1 MLLKSRFEKLDVL
14 PILYK
19 TSRNGKMQE
28 KPTAIHQ
35 TRGGFSMQKNEKL
48 PATAWL
54 STVFIGI
61 YTLFFAIAGAG
72 IAALLF
78 YAKHI
83 TTAGTYVVSEAG
95 TMSDYIGGYFVLP
108 GAFAALFGSLTGVM
122 AFLLAAVI
130 FIPFLACLAILII
143 SCILIKKRKLLADA
157 WMKLIVFIILSV
169 FSWIIFQKIWI
180 VVIMTLPTVLCI
192 ITLSRMKKQNFVEND
207 YYG

>member
-1 MLLKSRFEKLDVL
+1 MYEK
-14 PILYK
+14 
-19 TSRNGKMQE
+19 
-28 KPTAIHQ
+28 
-35 TRGGFSMQKNEKL
+35 EKL
-48 PATAWL
+48 PVTAWL

-61 YTLFFAIAGAG
+61 YTVFFAIAGAG

-78 YAKHI
+78 YARHI

-130 FIPFLACLAILII
+130 FIPLLACLVTLII
-143 SCILIKKRKLLADA
+143 SCILIQKRKLLADA

-180 VVIMTLPTVLCI
+180 VVIMTIPTVLCI

-207 YYG
+207 YYD